1 MEKNIVF
8 TMACLVFSSQP
19 TVKEGKNSP
28 FVARKLEI
36 CNDVELNPGPRSP
49 VKKNSKV
56 NNVNGNNQANMSNG
70 DPRESMP
77 ANDLPRVKRLGK

>member
-1 MEKNIVF
+1 
-8 TMACLVFSSQP
+8 MACLVFSSQP
-19 TVKEGKNSP
+19 TVIEGKNSP

-36 CNDVELNPGPRSP
+36 CNDVELNPGPKSPTKSP

-56 NNVNGNNQANMSNG
+56 NNIINNNQANMNNG
-70 DPRESMP
+70 DSRDSMP